1 MDFAPLAARY
11 DDLRP
16 AGRSW
21 NDLADRTLEALGGTT
36 RLLDV
41 GCGTGRFAVLAA
53 ERLGARVWGVDPS
66 PEMLA
71 EARTRAPRGFG
82 WKQASAELLP
92 FKAGWFDGLHMHLV
106 LHVLSDVGQAL
117 SECARV
123 LAPGGR
129 LAAVTFELEHFDRFH
144 LGPYFPSLT
153 AIDRARFP
161 DPADVRERLA
171 GAGFADVRGEVIH
184 QQVQLEPEQ
193 LIERVRGRYISTLHL
208 LDDAEYRSGLQRL
221 EHDLDGRKEPVHA
234 ELVWSLI
241 TGRRA

>member
-21 NDLADRTLEALGGTT
+21 SELAERTLQTLGGTT
-36 RLLDV
+36 RVLDI

-53 ERLGARVWGVDPS
+53 ERLGVRVWGVDPS

-82 WKQASAELLP
+82 WKQASAENLP
-92 FKAGWFDGLHMHLV
+92 FKAGWFDGVHMHLV
-106 LHVLSDVGQAL
+106 LHVLSDLDQAL
-117 SECARV
+117 RECARV
-123 LAPGGR
+123 LSPGGR
-129 LAAVTFELEHFDRFH
+129 LAALTFELEHFDRFH
-144 LGPYFPSLT
+144 LNPYFPSL
-153 AIDRARFP
+153 ADIDRGRFP
-161 DPADVRERLA
+161 APADVCRRLA
-171 GAGFADVRGEVIH
+171 DGGFAVVGTETIR
-184 QQVQLEPEQ
+184 QQVDLEPER

-208 LDDAEYRSGLQRL
+208 LDDEEYRTGLERL
-221 EHDLDGRKEPVHA
+221 EHDLAGRTGAVRT

-241 TGRRA
+241 TGRRG